1 MFNSYEM
8 TRALVAERQETLRHE
23 ARQHH
28 LIRGVRRGRR
38 AAAAAVRT
46 VRRPAAVRPPAP
58 TLRGTEDRLA
68 A

>member
-23 ARQHH
+23 ARQHR
-28 LIRGVRRGRR
+28 LARGVRRGRR
-38 AAAAAVRT
+38 AASTAVRT
-46 VRRPAAVRPPAP
+46 VRRMAPVASAP
-58 TLRGTEDRLA
+58 TIVRGTEDCLA